1 MFVNNESTAGVGNDK
16 PVSILS
22 DHFILSC
29 FLDVAVI
36 TPCITWLYKLKFPFS
51 MSRHADELHNLQ
63 SGMRFHCDKVA
74 CTFYLY
80 FLIM

>member
-36 TPCITWLYKLKFPFS
+36 TPMICSCFPVITFIAVDVEKKFTMILLVFV
-51 MSRHADELHNLQ
+51 
-63 SGMRFHCDKVA
+63 DKIA
-74 CTFYLY
+74 
-80 FLIM
+80 FLA

>member
-36 TPCITWLYKLKFPFS
+36 TPMLSICFPVITFIAVDVEKKFTMILLVFV
-51 MSRHADELHNLQ
+51 
-63 SGMRFHCDKVA
+63 DKIA
-74 CTFYLY
+74 
-80 FLIM
+80 FLA

>member
-36 TPCITWLYKLKFPFS
+36 TPMICSSSACRDMENGNLSLYNQVMQEKL
-51 MSRHADELHNLQ
+51 
-63 SGMRFHCDKVA
+63 
-74 CTFYLY
+74 FYQQTLKES
-80 FLIM
+80 L

>member
-36 TPCITWLYKLKFPFS
+36 TPMKS
-51 MSRHADELHNLQ
+51 HATLEIMQ
-63 SGMRFHCDKVA
+63 
-74 CTFYLY
+74 
-80 FLIM
+80 LICMPEHGEREFEFI

>member
-1 MFVNNESTAGVGNDK
+1 ML
-16 PVSILS
+16 SI
-22 DHFILSC
+22 C
-29 FLDVAVI
+29 FPVI
-36 TPCITWLYKLKFPFS
+36 TFIAVDVEKKFTMILLVFVDKIAFLATWLYKLKFPFS

>member
-36 TPCITWLYKLKFPFS
+36 TPMICSPLFPGHYVYCS
-51 MSRHADELHNLQ
+51 
-63 SGMRFHCDKVA
+63 
-74 CTFYLY
+74 
-80 FLIM
+80 

>member
-29 FLDVAVI
+29 TVEYPGPETLEVPDSVAA
-36 TPCITWLYKLKFPFS
+36 PF
-51 MSRHADELHNLQ
+51 
-63 SGMRFHCDKVA
+63 
-74 CTFYLY
+74 
-80 FLIM
+80 

>member
-36 TPCITWLYKLKFPFS
+36 TPMICSPFVFPVITFIAVDVEKKFTMILLVFV
-51 MSRHADELHNLQ
+51 
-63 SGMRFHCDKVA
+63 DKIA
-74 CTFYLY
+74 
-80 FLIM
+80 FLA